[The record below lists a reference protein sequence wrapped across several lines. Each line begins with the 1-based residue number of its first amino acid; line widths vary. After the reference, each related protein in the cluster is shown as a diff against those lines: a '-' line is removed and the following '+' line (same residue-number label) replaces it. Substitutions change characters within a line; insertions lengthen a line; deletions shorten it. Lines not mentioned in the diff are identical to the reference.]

1 MQTEKYIQDI
11 IDFAEPQMDV
21 YEFAIYMYLVR
32 HTRLSGKTEDVF
44 GFKSIRKTM
53 VIGVGE
59 KGTPMSEGTCY
70 GRLKSLE
77 QKGFIKTLD
86 SVFSGQ
92 RIKVFYPSEI
102 PGLIKEDISQPTIID
117 IEELDF
123 FETPENREKILERDE
138 RKCFYC
144 FKNLSTDGYVI
155 EHVISR
161 PQGNNSYRNLVA
173 SCRTCN
179 NKKDNLSVNDFM
191 RKLYRDNII
200 SDIELTTVTEK
211 LERLKNGELKPK
223 L

>member
-1 MQTEKYIQDI
+1 MQIEKHIQDI

-32 HTRLSGKTEDVF
+32 HTRLIGKDEGVF

-53 VIGVGE
+53 VIGVGTS
-59 KGTPMSEGTCY
+59 GNAMSEGTCY
-70 GRLKSLE
+70 GRLTSLE
-77 QKGFIKTLD
+77 TKGFIKRID
-86 SVFSGQ
+86 SISSGQ
-92 RIKVFYPSEI
+92 QIKVFYPSEI
-102 PGLIKEDISQPTIID
+102 PGLIKETINKPTIID

-123 FETPENREKILERDE
+123 FDTPENREKILERDN

-144 FKNLSTDGYVI
+144 FKTLSKDGYVI
-155 EHVISR
+155 EHVVSR
-161 PQGNNSYRNLVA
+161 PEGNNSYRNLVA

-179 NKKDNLSVNDFM
+179 NKKDNLLVEDFI

-200 SDIELTTVTEK
+200 SDIELTTLTEK
-211 LERLKNGELKPK
+211 LERLKKGELKPT